1 MVDLTTESAS
11 VRASTVDHSRYNVL
25 KAIIFVVSVLL
36 SALSMSEKVQY
47 GYFSCPG
54 NTLCWISSESE
65 ALIGFYTA
73 RVVSPNLALLGA
85 QYSFELVGAQD
96 PLSLKIYLTKMD
108 TFCAG

>member
-1 MVDLTTESAS
+1 MV
-11 VRASTVDHSRYNVL
+11 VL
-25 KAIIFVVSVLL
+25 QCAQSHFVVSVLL
-36 SALSMSEKVQY
+36 SALSISEKVQY

-73 RVVSPNLALLGA
+73 PVVSSNLALLGA
-85 QYSFELVGAQD
+85 QYSFELEGTLGAQD

-108 TFCAG
+108 TFLCWTISQTKTDMSIIQT

>member
-1 MVDLTTESAS
+1 M
-11 VRASTVDHSRYNVL
+11 
-25 KAIIFVVSVLL
+25 VSVLL

-85 QYSFELVGAQD
+85 QYSFELEGTLGAQD

-108 TFCAG
+108 TLCAG

>member
-1 MVDLTTESAS
+1 M
-11 VRASTVDHSRYNVL
+11 
-25 KAIIFVVSVLL
+25 KKF
-36 SALSMSEKVQY
+36 KY

-85 QYSFELVGAQD
+85 QYFFELEGTLGAQD
-96 PLSLKIYLTKMD
+96 PLSLKNLLHKDGHLLCWIISQTKTDMSIVQ
-108 TFCAG
+108 T

>member
-1 MVDLTTESAS
+1 
-11 VRASTVDHSRYNVL
+11 
-25 KAIIFVVSVLL
+25 
-36 SALSMSEKVQY
+36 MSEKVQY
-47 GYFSCPG
+47 GYFSYPG

-73 RVVSPNLALLGA
+73 RVVSLNLALLGA
-85 QYSFELVGAQD
+85 QYSFELEGTLGEQD